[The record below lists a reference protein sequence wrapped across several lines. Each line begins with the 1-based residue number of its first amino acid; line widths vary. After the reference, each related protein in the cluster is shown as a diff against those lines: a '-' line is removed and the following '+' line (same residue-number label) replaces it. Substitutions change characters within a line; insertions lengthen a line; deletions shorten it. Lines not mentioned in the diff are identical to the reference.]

1 MSCVLSQQGV
11 FVPVSAKEFKT
22 WLDAESISTSPA
34 ALSALTGLH
43 RGTLGNQLRR
53 GNVAES
59 TVVAVARAT
68 DRNVLHALTA
78 FSPYRDLNSR
88 PLEPSAAEILSQ
100 IHHAD
105 LMAELQFRTSK
116 KHYPRELRSHI
127 PLIDFPHD
135 GSIRAWVD
143 AIDPGDVRHRMAAET
158 GMALTYIITQLTD
171 NKLSPPLAVAA
182 SRATGGS
189 FASGLVVSGLIMPA
203 EGGWQ
208 VRAREEEL
216 LEVSDDALVELISAR
231 INLLQRRVKQ
241 RKEAREYAE
250 KMTELLG

>member
-1 MSCVLSQQGV
+1 M
-11 FVPVSAKEFKT
+11 PVSAKEFKS
-22 WLDAESISTSPA
+22 WLDAVSISPSPA
-34 ALSALTGLH
+34 ALSALTGLN
-43 RGTLGNQLRR
+43 RATLGNQLRR

-59 TVVAVARAT
+59 TVIAVARASGI
-68 DRNVLHALTA
+68 DVLQALAA
-78 FSPYRDLNSR
+78 FSLYSDVSSR
-88 PLEPSAAEILSQ
+88 PKEPSAAEVLSQ
-100 IHHAD
+100 VHHAD

-135 GSIRAWVD
+135 GSNRAWID

-158 GMALTYIITQLTD
+158 GMALTYIITSLTE
-171 NKLSPPLAVAA
+171 NRLNPYLAVAA

-189 FASGLVVSGLIMPA
+189 FASGLVVVGLITPA

-208 VRAREEEL
+208 VRAREDQL
-216 LEVSDDALVELISAR
+216 LEISDDALVELISAR

-241 RKEAREYAE
+241 RKEARDYAE